1 MGKQNLEYLHNGVLL
16 SNKKENLVHATIWM
30 NLKNT
35 VLSERSKAQ
44 KIMYYMV
51 PFYLKIRKT
60 IETKVDQWSPRAK
73 SGNGNWLQTDIK
85 KLFWTNKNLLLLDC
99 GDGCILNLKI
109 SEFVLC
115 TLYLNKVTFKRLYS
129 PLHMSTIWTI

>member
-73 SGNGNWLQTDIK
+73 SGNGN
-85 KLFWTNKNLLLLDC
+85 
-99 GDGCILNLKI
+99 
-109 SEFVLC
+109 
-115 TLYLNKVTFKRLYS
+115 
-129 PLHMSTIWTI
+129 